1 MLKIYN
7 LFISHAWDYN
17 SDYYNLVDLLSN
29 YPYFNFKNYSVPQH
43 DALNT
48 KTNWELEEAL
58 NRQIAPTYVVLI
70 IAGMYYNN
78 RKWIQ
83 KEIEIAKAKGKPII
97 VIRPRGAERMPSE
110 LISDDYIRVNWNSSS
125 IVQAIR
131 ENSI

>member
-58 NRQIAPTYVVLI
+58 NRQIAPTSVVLI

-83 KEIEIAKAKGKPII
+83 KEIEIAKSKGKPII

>member
-58 NRQIAPTYVVLI
+58 NRQIAPTSVVLI

-97 VIRPRGAERMPSE
+97 VIRPRGTERMPSE

>member
-58 NRQIAPTYVVLI
+58 NRQIAQTSVVLI

-83 KEIEIAKAKGKPII
+83 KEIEIAKSKGKPII

>member
-58 NRQIAPTYVVLI
+58 NRQIAPTCVVLI

>member
-58 NRQIAPTYVVLI
+58 NRQIAPTSVVLI

-78 RKWIQ
+78 RKWIR
-83 KEIEIAKAKGKPII
+83 KEKEIAKAKGKPII

>member
-58 NRQIAPTYVVLI
+58 NRQIAPTSVVLI

>member
-58 NRQIAPTYVVLI
+58 NRQIAQTSVVLI

>member
-1 MLKIYN
+1 MLKTYN

-17 SDYYNLVDLLSN
+17 SDYYNLEYLLSN
-29 YPYFNFKNYSVPQH
+29 YPYFSYKNYSVPQH

-48 KTNWELEEAL
+48 KNNTELEEAL
-58 NRQIAPTYVVLI
+58 NRQIAPTSVVLI
-70 IAGMYYNN
+70 IAGMYYNH

-97 VIRPRGAERMPSE
+97 VIRPRGAVRMPAE

-125 IVQAIR
+125 IVQAIK
-131 ENSI
+131 ENSL

>member
-58 NRQIAPTYVVLI
+58 NRQIAPTSVVLI

-83 KEIEIAKAKGKPII
+83 KEIEIAKAK
-97 VIRPRGAERMPSE
+97 
-110 LISDDYIRVNWNSSS
+110 VNLLL
-125 IVQAIR
+125 
-131 ENSI
+131 